1 MPKVG
6 IEPIRR
12 KQLIEAT
19 LKSIEDNGLQGT
31 TIGTISRHAGMSS
44 GIISHYFGGK
54 QGVIEAAIRHMLE
67 QLKQGLL
74 AQLREAKRQCV
85 EPRERLRMIVETN
98 FTGFQ
103 RSSSTTVT
111 WLSFWAKAV
120 HDPQLARLQVVNA
133 RRLYSNLL
141 YSLRQM
147 IDDEQQARDAA
158 ATMAALIDGMWLRSV
173 LSHDSEHAFAEAER
187 LCKDYIDIIVCGVNH
202 QCV

>member
-31 TIGTISRHAGMSS
+31 TINTISRLAGMSS

-67 QLKQGLL
+67 QLKEGLL
-74 AQLREAKRQCV
+74 VQLREARRQQV
-85 EPRERLRMIVETN
+85 TPRERLRMIVETN

-103 RSSSTTVT
+103 RSSSTSAT
-111 WLSFWAKAV
+111 WLSFWASAV
-120 HDPQLARLQVVNA
+120 HDPQLARLQAVNA
-133 RRLYSNLL
+133 RRLHSNLL

-147 IDDEQQARDAA
+147 IDDQRCAEDAA
-158 ATMAALIDGMWLRSV
+158 ASMAALIDGMWLRSV
-173 LSHDSEHAFAEAER
+173 LSRDPEAAFAQAER
-187 LCKDYIDIIVCGVNH
+187 LCKDNIDIIVRGVN
-202 QCV
+202 QACV

>member
-31 TIGTISRHAGMSS
+31 TINTISRQAGMSS

-74 AQLREAKRQCV
+74 VQLREAQRQRV
-85 EPRERLRMIVETN
+85 TPRQRLRMIVETN

-103 RSSSTTVT
+103 RSSSTTVS

-120 HDPQLARLQVVNA
+120 HDPQLSRLQAVNA

-141 YSLRQM
+141 YSLKQM
-147 IDDEQQARDAA
+147 IACEQQARDAA
-158 ATMAALIDGMWLRSV
+158 ASMAAMIDGMWLRSV
-173 LSHDSEHAFAEAER
+173 LSQDPDASFAEAER
-187 LCKDYIDIIVCGVNH
+187 LCKDYIDIIVRGVTQ